1 MGLQRRSPGPP
12 LTGLSVGL
20 LLLLFSWMNLAH
32 PTDLSGI
39 QPFPYLLR
47 AIWAAGEAGGEG

>member
-12 LTGLSVGL
+12 LTGLSVG

-47 AIWAAGEAGGEG
+47 AIRAAGERWW

>member
-1 MGLQRRSPGPP
+1 MGLQRRSPGPL

-20 LLLLFSWMNLAH
+20 LIFSWTNLAH

-39 QPFPYLLR
+39 TLPLSS
-47 AIWAAGEAGGEG
+47 EGDLSWESCW